1 MDRQSNEMNSSILIA
16 LLFALL
22 RVIEI
27 VYLHHHVI
35 LLCRLPFFF
44 LFASPSIFIPW
55 LVDYTIHIYYKL

>member
-44 LFASPSIFIPW
+44 YLPHPASSSLGW
-55 LVDYTIHIYYKL
+55 